1 MNEQLNRL
9 RDLESALSI
18 AKQDLATFEATETA
32 FRDYAGQNYRQNPN
46 EATGFTHQTTPI
58 SESGRNYAAGIAK
71 GWKLESIRPSQFA
84 LTFYWRTADL
94 TDKQITANVKK
105 LVDSDWQRKLVPLQ
119 DAVSYAQANLDQ
131 FKDDLRALTAA
142 IA

>member
-1 MNEQLNRL
+1 MNDQLKRL
-9 RDLESALSI
+9 RDLESALST
-18 AKQDLATFEATETA
+18 AKQDLSTFEATETA
-32 FRDYAGQNYRQNPN
+32 FRDYAGQNYRQNPS
-46 EATGFTHQTTPI
+46 EATGFTYQTTPI
-58 SESGRNYAAGIAK
+58 SESGRNYAKGIAK